1 MKELGSIFKML
12 RESKN
17 LSLREASQGAVSMA
31 QLSRFERGQSS
42 LSIDTF
48 FQCLS
53 NINVLLDEFQVIYN
67 NYTLTEDVRFD
78 KELFEAYLNNNQLKL
93 EKILNDL
100 EIEKIKYPDKKSI
113 QLNIVVVKI
122 IINACEPSKKVP
134 QKELNFLIDYIFSVE
149 YWGRYELWLFINSMN
164 AIKFDTLVTLASE
177 MITRVQFYDELLDNR
192 RKIYQMLLNIVT
204 ICIEKDYLSQAIKF
218 INVLDSLK
226 LSEADVF
233 ERIIHKFN
241 KAYFKF
247 KRGDKESLK
256 LMLEYIDMLQKL
268 ECVGAAEKL
277 YSSISDFV
285 DM

>member
-1 MKELGSIFKML
+1 MKELGKIFKML

-17 LSLREASQGAVSMA
+17 LSLREAAQGAVSVA

-67 NYTLTEDVRFD
+67 NYTLTEDIRFD

-100 EIEKIKYPDKKSI
+100 EIEKIKHPDKKSI

-134 QKELNFLIDYIFSVE
+134 KKELNFLIDYIFSVD

-164 AIKFDTLVTLASE
+164 AIKFDTLVMLASE

-204 ICIEKDYLSQAIKF
+204 ICIERDYLSQAIKF

-226 LSEADVF
+226 LSEIDVF

-247 KRGDKESLK
+247 KQGDKESLN
-256 LMLEYIDMLQKL
+256 LMLEYIDILKKL
-268 ECVGAAEKL
+268 ECVGTAEKL
-277 YSSISDFV
+277 YSSISNFV